1 MCLYFHNMR
10 LFRQGCYG
18 GYHFFIVMHH
28 NQHFFYMRADDEN
41 LNSGYTQ
48 QWNGSQSS
56 RLPYS
61 SESEGYGYAPRDR
74 PRRENFSNQSRH
86 QRNYRPADSRNED
99 RGWWERAGD
108 EVLSWLG
115 DDYAERRR
123 RQDATHR
130 GKGPK
135 NYKRSDERIS
145 EDINNRLTDEW
156 NIDAS
161 DIEVTVTNGDVVLTG
176 FVADRFQKRR
186 AADIADDVYGVTN
199 VENRIKLNST
209 ASWVDM

>member
-1 MCLYFHNMR
+1 MR
-10 LFRQGCYG
+10 T
-18 GYHFFIVMHH
+18 
-28 NQHFFYMRADDEN
+28 DDEN
-41 LNSGYTQ
+41 LTNGSAQ
-48 QWNGSQSS
+48 QWNGSQNS

-61 SESEGYGYAPRDR
+61 SESDGYDYTPQDR
-74 PRRENFSNQSRH
+74 SRRETFSSQNRG
-86 QRNYRPADSRNED
+86 QRNYIPYDSRQHAAHHND
-99 RGWWERAGD
+99 RNWWERAGD

-135 NYKRSDERIS
+135 NYKRSDERIL

-161 DIEVTVTNGDVVLTG
+161 DIEVTVTNGEVILTG
-176 FVADRFQKRR
+176 FVADRYQKRR

-199 VENRIKLNST
+199 VENRIKINST

>member
-1 MCLYFHNMR
+1 MKT
-10 LFRQGCYG
+10 
-18 GYHFFIVMHH
+18 
-28 NQHFFYMRADDEN
+28 DDEN
-41 LNSGYTQ
+41 LSNRYTQ
-48 QWNGSQSS
+48 QWNESQNS

-61 SESEGYGYAPRDR
+61 SESEGYGYTPQAR
-74 PRRENFSNQSRH
+74 PRSGTTFSNQNRN
-86 QRNYRPADSRNED
+86 QRNYIPGDNRQLSGEHED
-99 RGWWERAGD
+99 RNWWERAGD

-135 NYKRSDERIS
+135 NYKRSDERIL

-161 DIEVTVTNGDVVLTG
+161 DIKVTVTNGDVILTG

-186 AADIADDVYGVTN
+186 AADIADDVYGVVN
-199 VENRIKLNST
+199 VENRIKVNNT
-209 ASWVDM
+209 VTWVDI

>member
-1 MCLYFHNMR
+1 MR
-10 LFRQGCYG
+10 T
-18 GYHFFIVMHH
+18 
-28 NQHFFYMRADDEN
+28 DDEN
-41 LNSGYTQ
+41 FNIGYTQ
-48 QWNGSQSS
+48 QWNGNQNS

-61 SESEGYGYAPRDR
+61 SDSEGYGYAPQDR
-74 PRRENFSNQSRH
+74 PYRGTTFSNQKRDRSNYIPGDNRQH
-86 QRNYRPADSRNED
+86 AEQRDDRN
-99 RGWWERAGD
+99 WWDRAGD

-123 RQDATHR
+123 RQDTTHR

-135 NYKRSDERIS
+135 NYKRSDERIL
-145 EDINNRLTDEW
+145 EDIHNRLTDEW

-161 DIEVTVTNGDVVLTG
+161 DIEVTVTDGEVILTG

-199 VENRIKLNST
+199 VENRIKVNNT
-209 ASWVDM
+209 ATWVDM